1 MVDYS
6 IDIKDE
12 GVAYEQAVKMPSAS
26 DSAIAI
32 AGVAKLGDGVFK
44 TLDALDAAKRRS
56 APTDSMIKR
65 AAFGE
70 LSQEINSTKGLS
82 PLNKRAGINAA
93 IIKYTNAGFEVGQ
106 AEKDLAKMAGVDI
119 DYIGFD
125 PAQAAIDGALKL
137 INDNPAH
144 ITLAAQQLNA
154 AEKDYTQADL
164 LNLAIRNVQK
174 TEAATLYIANSQVV
188 DQAEFQSQF
197 VPQAETLLSN
207 LEAQIMAGLSI
218 EMQAGKNIM
227 PENVMELE
235 VGLTQL
241 RSFITSRIPPNLP
254 EGTSRPLL
262 DQLDVLKTQLDNLK
276 NYDQNVIDTK
286 VANYMRQNTEVA
298 IEMIRKEV
306 DNPILA
312 NALLSGKF
320 DATTMVEGQITQ
332 LTKAM
337 NDLEAK
343 DMEYIDLFTYNPNV
357 LGNTKADPDQPNVD
371 ISVIDNSTDKLHD
384 PDEVEK
390 ATDMS
395 LVKRKDVLFFTSL
408 SSINLVE
415 PKNMNV
421 AEHRDNFLQG
431 IGHASVVIAKSPE
444 IFKTDTL
451 NNIFN
456 ENMFKKL
463 SVLDQ
468 IDPNQAAIARARLGD
483 ALVRQLQLVNT
494 AVSGS
499 DTSSYFKVTGLGQIE
514 YDLDKRIDTGQ
525 IRMDRQVGDMV
536 KMYANKRYNGD
547 ITAMIADRGRKL
559 ETLERSQIEDL
570 GFKFQTAYADYR
582 KVLKNSDKKKYYIKN
597 LRRLGVLTGSLEQS
611 LIQEVEV
618 GESSSNGSL
627 QNPWVIE
634 WTGKRETDLK
644 IMASIGSG
652 EHYFDSA
659 GAVRVKK

>member
-65 AAFGE
+65 SAFGE

-320 DATTMVEGQITQ
+320 DATTMVAGQITK

-357 LGNTKADPDQPNVD
+357 LGNTKPDPDQPDVD

-514 YDLDKRIDTGQ
+514 YDLEKRIDTGQ

>member
-357 LGNTKADPDQPNVD
+357 LGNTKADRDKPDVD
-371 ISVIDNSTDKLHD
+371 ISVIDNSTDKLHG

-659 GAVRVKK
+659 GQIRVKK

>member
-44 TLDALDAAKRRS
+44 TLDALDAAKKRA

-70 LSQEINSTKGLS
+70 LSKEINATKGLS
-82 PLNKRAGINAA
+82 ALNKRAGINAA

-137 INDNPAH
+137 IDENPAH

-154 AEKDYTQADL
+154 AEKAYTQADL

-174 TEAATLYIANSQVV
+174 TEAATLYIANSQVI

-254 EGTSRPLL
+254 EGVSKPLIA
-262 DQLDVLKTQLDNLK
+262 QLDVLKTQLDNLK
-276 NYDQNVIDTK
+276 NYDQNIIDAK
-286 VANYMRQNTEVA
+286 VADYMRQNTEIA
-298 IEMIRKEV
+298 LEMIRKEV
-306 DNPILA
+306 ANPVLA
-312 NALLSGKF
+312 NAMLSGKF
-320 DATTMVEGQITQ
+320 DATQLVEGQITK

-337 NDLEAK
+337 NELEAK

-499 DTSSYFKVTGLGQIE
+499 DTSSYFKVTGLGEIE
-514 YDLDKRIDTGQ
+514 YDLDKRLDTGQ

-547 ITAMIADRGRKL
+547 ITAMIADRGRRL

-597 LRRLGVLTGSLEQS
+597 LRRLGVLTGSLEKS

-652 EHYFDSA
+652 EHYFDSQ
-659 GAVRVKK
+659 GEIRVKK

>member
-65 AAFGE
+65 TAFGE

-357 LGNTKADPDQPNVD
+357 LGNTKPDPDQPDVD

-444 IFKTDTL
+444 IFKADTL

-514 YDLDKRIDTGQ
+514 YDLEKRIDTGQ

>member
-12 GVAYEQAVKMPSAS
+12 GVAYEQAVRMPSAS

-32 AGVAKLGDGVFK
+32 SGVAKLGDGVFK
-44 TLDALDAAKRRS
+44 TLDRLDAAKRRS

-65 AAFGE
+65 QAFGE
-70 LSQEINSTKGLS
+70 LSQAINSTKGLS
-82 PLNKRAGINAA
+82 PLNKRAAINSA
-93 IIKYTNAGFEVGQ
+93 IVAYTNAGHEVGQ

-137 INDNPAH
+137 INENPAH

-154 AEKDYTQADL
+154 AEKAYTQADL

-174 TEAATLYIANSQVV
+174 TEAATLYIANSQVI

-254 EGTSRPLL
+254 EGTSKPLF
-262 DQLDVLKTQLDNLK
+262 DQLDVLKTQLENLK
-276 NYDQNVIDTK
+276 NYDQNIIDTK

-298 IEMIRKEV
+298 IEMIRKNV
-306 DNPILA
+306 DNPILS

-320 DATTMVEGQITQ
+320 DATPFVEGQITQ
-332 LTKAM
+332 LTNAM

-384 PDEVEK
+384 PDELEK

-514 YDLDKRIDTGQ
+514 YDLDKRLDSGQ
-525 IRMDRQVGDMV
+525 IRMDREVGDLIR
-536 KMYANKRYNGD
+536 MYANKRYNGD
-547 ITAMIADRGRKL
+547 ITAMIADRGRRL
-559 ETLERSQIEDL
+559 ETLERSQIEDK
-570 GFKFQTAYADYR
+570 GFKFLTAYSDYR
-582 KVLKNSDKKKYYIKN
+582 KVLKNSNKKKYYIKN
-597 LRRLGVLTGSLEQS
+597 LRRLGVLTGSLEES
-611 LIQEVEV
+611 LIKEVDV
-618 GESSSNGSL
+618 GETSANGTL

-634 WTGKRETDLK
+634 WTGNRETDLK
-644 IMASIGSG
+644 IMASISSG
-652 EHYFDSA
+652 EHYVDSA
-659 GAVRVKK
+659 GQIRVKK

>member
-357 LGNTKADPDQPNVD
+357 LGNTKADRDKPDVD
-371 ISVIDNSTDKLHD
+371 ISVIDNSTDKLHG

-514 YDLDKRIDTGQ
+514 YDLEKRIDTGQ

>member
-12 GVAYEQAVKMPSAS
+12 GVSYEQAVRMPSAS

-44 TLDALDAAKRRS
+44 TLDALDAAKKRS

-70 LSQEINSTKGLS
+70 LSQEINATKGLS
-82 PLNKRAGINAA
+82 PLNKRTGVNAA
-93 IIKYTNAGFEVGQ
+93 IIKYTNSGFEVGQ

-125 PAQAAIDGALKL
+125 PAQAAIDGALKV
-137 INDNPAH
+137 INENPAH
-144 ITLAAQQLNA
+144 LKLAQRELNSRQ
-154 AEKDYTQADL
+154 EPYTQQDL
-164 LNLAIRNVQK
+164 LNLAITNVQS
-174 TEAATLYIANSQVV
+174 TEAAALYIVNSQITSQV
-188 DQAEFQSQF
+188 QFQNEYLPHANKLIRS
-197 VPQAETLLSN
+197 

-227 PENVMELE
+227 PENIMELE

-241 RSFITSRIPPNLP
+241 RSLITSKIPPNLP
-254 EGTSRPLL
+254 EGTSRPLI

-276 NYDQNVIDTK
+276 NYDKNVLDSK
-286 VANYMRQNTEVA
+286 VTDHIQRNTEVMLEY
-298 IEMIRKEV
+298 INKNV
-306 DNPILA
+306 KNPILK
-312 NALLSGKF
+312 NAMLSGNFDPTVLLSG
-320 DATTMVEGQITQ
+320 QITELSNSMQ
-332 LTKAM
+332 
-337 NDLEAK
+337 NLEAK

-357 LGNTKADPDQPNVD
+357 LGNTKPDPDQPDVD

-444 IFKTDTL
+444 IFKADTL

-514 YDLDKRIDTGQ
+514 YDLEKRIDTGQ

>member
-12 GVAYEQAVKMPSAS
+12 GVAYEKAVSMPSAS

-65 AAFGE
+65 TAFGE

-652 EHYFDSA
+652 EHYFDSV

>member
-65 AAFGE
+65 TAFGE

-514 YDLDKRIDTGQ
+514 YDLEKRIDTGQ

>member
-12 GVAYEQAVKMPSAS
+12 GVAYEQAVRMPSAS

-32 AGVAKLGDGVFK
+32 SGVAKLGDGVFK
-44 TLDALDAAKRRS
+44 TLDRLDAAKRRS

-65 AAFGE
+65 KAFGE
-70 LSQEINSTKGLS
+70 LSQAINSTKGLS
-82 PLNKRAGINAA
+82 PLNKRAAINSA
-93 IIKYTNAGFEVGQ
+93 IVAYTNAGHEVGQ

-137 INDNPAH
+137 INENPAH
-144 ITLAAQQLNA
+144 LTLASQQLNA
-154 AEKDYTQADL
+154 AERDYTQADL

-174 TEAATLYIANSQVV
+174 TEAATLYIANSQVI

-254 EGTSRPLL
+254 EGTSKPLF
-262 DQLDVLKTQLDNLK
+262 DQLDVLKTQLENLR
-276 NYDQNVIDTK
+276 NYDQNIIDTK

-298 IEMIRKEV
+298 IEMIRKNV
-306 DNPILA
+306 DNPILS

-320 DATTMVEGQITQ
+320 DATPFVEGQITK
-332 LTKAM
+332 LTNAM

-357 LGNTKADPDQPNVD
+357 LGNTKADPDQPDVD
-371 ISVIDNSTDKLHD
+371 ISVIDNTTDKLHD
-384 PDEVEK
+384 PDELEK

-514 YDLDKRIDTGQ
+514 YDLDKRLDSGQ
-525 IRMDRQVGDMV
+525 IRMDREVGDLIR
-536 KMYANKRYNGD
+536 MYANKRYNGD
-547 ITAMIADRGRKL
+547 ITAMIADRGRRL
-559 ETLERSQIEDL
+559 ETLERSQIEDK
-570 GFKFQTAYADYR
+570 GFKFLTAYSDYR
-582 KVLKNSDKKKYYIKN
+582 KVLKNSNKKKYYIKN
-597 LRRLGVLTGSLEQS
+597 LRRLGVLTGSLEES
-611 LIQEVEV
+611 LIKEVDV
-618 GESSSNGSL
+618 GETSANGTL

-634 WTGKRETDLK
+634 WTGNRETDLK
-644 IMASIGSG
+644 IMASISSG
-652 EHYFDSA
+652 EHYVDSA
-659 GAVRVKK
+659 GQIRVKK

>member
-207 LEAQIMAGLSI
+207 LEAQSMAGLSI

-254 EGTSRPLL
+254 EGTSKPLL

-371 ISVIDNSTDKLHD
+371 ISVIDNSTDKLHG

>member
-1 MVDYS
+1 
-6 IDIKDE
+6 
-12 GVAYEQAVKMPSAS
+12 
-26 DSAIAI
+26 
-32 AGVAKLGDGVFK
+32 
-44 TLDALDAAKRRS
+44 
-56 APTDSMIKR
+56 
-65 AAFGE
+65 
-70 LSQEINSTKGLS
+70 
-82 PLNKRAGINAA
+82 
-93 IIKYTNAGFEVGQ
+93 
-106 AEKDLAKMAGVDI
+106 
-119 DYIGFD
+119 
-125 PAQAAIDGALKL
+125 
-137 INDNPAH
+137 
-144 ITLAAQQLNA
+144 
-154 AEKDYTQADL
+154 
-164 LNLAIRNVQK
+164 
-174 TEAATLYIANSQVV
+174 
-188 DQAEFQSQF
+188 
-197 VPQAETLLSN
+197 
-207 LEAQIMAGLSI
+207 MAGLSI

-241 RSFITSRIPPNLP
+241 RSFITSKIPPNLP
-254 EGTSRPLL
+254 EGTSRPLI

-298 IEMIRKEV
+298 IEMIRKNV
-306 DNPILA
+306 DNPILS

-320 DATTMVEGQITQ
+320 DATPFVEGQITK
-332 LTKAM
+332 LTNAM

-384 PDEVEK
+384 PEEIEN

-395 LVKRKDVLFFTSL
+395 LVKRGDVLFFTSL

-444 IFKTDTL
+444 IFKTGTL

-514 YDLDKRIDTGQ
+514 YDLDKRIDSGQ
-525 IRMDRQVGDMV
+525 IRMDREVGDMIR
-536 KMYANKRYNGD
+536 MYANKRYNGD
-547 ITAMIADRGRKL
+547 ITAMIADRGRRL
-559 ETLERSQIEDL
+559 ETLERSQIEDK
-570 GFKFQTAYADYR
+570 GFKFLTAYSDYR

-659 GAVRVKK
+659 GQIRVKK